1 MYYLKEQKEKDDI
14 LVKLH
19 KDFAPVL
26 QMLLHTAIQTLRS
39 PNDTIYVETL
49 LSKCQSSTV
58 EPC

>member
-39 PNDTIYVETL
+39 PNDTIYAETL